1 MLIIY
6 GTVVILIVSISLTV
20 LGLALK
26 IKKLK
31 IAGIILFTILV
42 IFWIA
47 FTLWAIAD
55 ESEEYQRRVVDVEE
69 KSNVIEES
77 TAEDITDKFLND
89 EITSRDGK
97 ISKIEND
104 NIYFFDKENNN
115 YCLRDE
121 ESTNYINGRTGE
133 NISFSDIE
141 EGDYIDVSWDLKCYI
156 FKNISGEELKNEILR
171 SLSLA
176 DDFDISRTGVTEI
189 KNVEQLGNNEAIVTF
204 TIVDLVTAE
213 YYPDVNDEEHTFE
226 VKLKVND
233 NTEYNTNFHG
243 ILMHDASSIFATS
256 FYMLYIRIN
265 PNTLSNEYPEISE
278 FDAYSN

>member
-31 IAGIILFTILV
+31 IVGIILFTILV
-42 IFWIA
+42 IFWIG
-47 FTLWAIAD
+47 FVLWAVAD
-55 ESEEYQRRVVDVEE
+55 ESKEYQRRVVDVEE
-69 KSNVIEES
+69 KSNAIEES
-77 TAEDITDKFLND
+77 TVEDITDKFLND

-97 ISKIEND
+97 ISKIENN
-104 NIYFFDKENNN
+104 NIYFFDKENNK
-115 YCLRDE
+115 YCLRGE
-121 ESTNYINGRTGE
+121 ESINYINGRTGE
-133 NISFSDIE
+133 HIGFSDIE
-141 EGDYIDVSWDLKCYI
+141 EGDYIDVSWDLTCYI
-156 FKNISGEELKNEILR
+156 FKNISGKKLKNEMLKSI
-171 SLSLA
+171 SLS
-176 DDFDISRTGVTEI
+176 DDFDIPRTGVTEI

-226 VKLKVND
+226 VKLKVNN
-233 NTEYNTNFHG
+233 NTKYNTNFHG
-243 ILMHDASSIFATS
+243 ILMYDANSIFATS

-265 PNTLSNEYPEISE
+265 QNTLNNEYPEISE

>member
-42 IFWIA
+42 IFWIG
-47 FTLWAIAD
+47 FVLWVVAD
-55 ESEEYQRRVVDVEE
+55 ESEEYQRRVVDVEK
-69 KSNVIEES
+69 KSNVIKQL

-89 EITSRDGK
+89 EITSRYGK

-104 NIYFFDKENNN
+104 SIYFFDKENNN
-115 YCLRDE
+115 YCLSDE

-133 NISFSDIE
+133 NIGFSDIE
-141 EGDYIDVSWDLKCYI
+141 EGDYIDVSWDLTCYI
-156 FKNISGEELKNEILR
+156 FKNISGEELKNEMLKSM
-171 SLSLA
+171 SLS
-176 DDFDISRTGVTEI
+176 DDFDIPRTGVNEI

-226 VKLKVND
+226 VKLKVNN
-233 NTEYNTNFHG
+233 NTKYNTNFNG
-243 ILMHDASSIFATS
+243 ILMHDASSIFATAS
-256 FYMLYIRIN
+256 YMLYIRIN
-265 PNTLSNEYPEISE
+265 PNTLNNEYPEISE